1 MAPSLRPWFL
11 YLLECRD
18 GSYYAGISTDV
29 DARFAA
35 HQAGKGA
42 RYTRARPPLR
52 VLAVRE
58 YPDRTGPPPRGPNG
72 SSSSSR
78 ANASWPGCRRRIL
91 RFCKA
96 EPTLGCCCCCLMVK
110 PSMDPALQ

>member
-1 MAPSLRPWFL
+1 MSTAPTPWFL

-35 HQAGKGA
+35 HQAGRGA

-52 VLAVRE
+52 ILAVRQ
-58 YPDRTGPPPRGPNG
+58 YAGRSDA
-72 SSSSSR
+72 SR
-78 ANASWPGCRRRIL
+78 AEWELKQQPRAKKLAWFGL
-91 RFCKA
+91 
-96 EPTLGCCCCCLMVK
+96 
-110 PSMDPALQ
+110 